1 MFIQPLDDKKFHQAD
16 TDVYTDLHLNYRFF
30 QKKKIIKKINAW
42 TKRNNKLVTHPQLST
57 PSHICENDIH
67 TLLLHENSAQSS
79 QFSISS
85 ELSGQ
90 SK

>member
-16 TDVYTDLHLNYRFF
+16 TDVYTDLHLNYHFF
-30 QKKKIIKKINAW
+30 QKNNKINAR
-42 TKRNNKLVTHPQLST
+42 TKRNNNVLTHPQLST

-85 ELSGQ
+85 VLSGQ